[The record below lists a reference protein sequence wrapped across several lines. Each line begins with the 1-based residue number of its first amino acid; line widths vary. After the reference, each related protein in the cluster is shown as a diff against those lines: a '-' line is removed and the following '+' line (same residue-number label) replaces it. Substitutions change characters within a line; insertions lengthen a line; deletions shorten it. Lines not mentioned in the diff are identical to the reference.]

1 VRKIVGRHLLPARWP
16 PIYSLGPADAG
27 DRTNAGF
34 GTTTMLDANGF
45 LGRLLQDPAAKG
57 ALGGVAGGAA
67 TSLLM
72 NKKAR
77 KTLGKTAV
85 NVGGVAALAGVAYWA
100 YQRYQGRQT
109 AADASAPAPR
119 AADGSVRQPP
129 ADSAFLPAPDDTAAC
144 NALALKL
151 VRAMI
156 AAASA
161 DGQIDGDELK
171 RVLAAM
177 EQADLNPADKAALL
191 QAMNRPDGVDGIAQL
206 ADSQEVAAELY
217 AASLSAIDVDTPA
230 EHAYLSM
237 LAAALQ
243 LPGELVSAIHEVAAG
258 EPTVPQ
264 GQPATPSGLRA

>member
-1 VRKIVGRHLLPARWP
+1 
-16 PIYSLGPADAG
+16 
-27 DRTNAGF
+27 
-34 GTTTMLDANGF
+34 MLDANGF

-77 KTLGKTAV
+77 KKLGKTAV

-100 YQRYQGRQT
+100 YQKYQGRQDGQAAGAT
-109 AADASAPAPR
+109 AQPAAGEVSAP
-119 AADGSVRQPP
+119 P
-129 ADSAFLPAPDDTAAC
+129 AGSAFLPGPNDTAAC

-156 AAASA
+156 AAANA
-161 DGQIDGDELK
+161 DGQIDGTELK
-171 RVLAAM
+171 RVLAAI
-177 EQADLNPADKAALL
+177 EQADLNPADKAAML
-191 QAMNRPDGVDGIAQL
+191 QAMNSPDTMDAIAAL

-217 AASLSAIDVDTPA
+217 AASLSAIEVDTPA

-237 LAAALQ
+237 LAAKLN

-258 EPTVPQ
+258 EDMPPPGAQ
-264 GQPATPSGLRA
+264 RAPSGLSA